1 MATRN
6 ETCALSSDELDAVSG
21 GVQND
26 GCTKTGG
33 FKFLGVKFDN
43 LYLRG
48 RWIRRERT
56 RQRHRLQAAFDAAA
70 PEATRLTLR

>member
-21 GVQND
+21 GVTIN

-33 FKFLGVKFDN
+33 FTFLGVKVEIFTCDDGG
-43 LYLRG
+43 Y
-48 RWIRRERT
+48 
-56 RQRHRLQAAFDAAA
+56 AASTGKA
-70 PEATRLTLR
+70 

>member
-6 ETCALSSDELDAVSG
+6 ETCALSSDEMDAVSG

-33 FKFLGVKFDN
+33 FKFLGVKFEIFTCEDGG
-43 LYLRG
+43 YAVSAQG
-48 RWIRRERT
+48 KGI
-56 RQRHRLQAAFDAAA
+56 A
-70 PEATRLTLR
+70 